1 MTDRRQKLVK
11 KLLKANPSESEEKMA
26 TLIIER
32 ILADMAD
39 FYEKFFATTGPGVI
53 VYAPDKKEN
62 SMYYMSTKEL
72 ITGLEDLSSR
82 GIDGAAEVMRKAIA
96 KAESIDP
103 EREALFIIEDKK
115 GLKLFHFKREE
126 MIKLDKD

>member
-1 MTDRRQKLVK
+1 MTDRKQKLIK
-11 KLLKANPSESEEKMA
+11 KLLKPNPSETEEKML
-26 TLIIER
+26 TLIVER
-32 ILADMAD
+32 ICADMAD
-39 FYEKFFATTGPGVI
+39 FYEKFFAAQGPGVV
-53 VYAPDKKEN
+53 VYAPDNTEN

-126 MIKLDKD
+126 MIKLDKN